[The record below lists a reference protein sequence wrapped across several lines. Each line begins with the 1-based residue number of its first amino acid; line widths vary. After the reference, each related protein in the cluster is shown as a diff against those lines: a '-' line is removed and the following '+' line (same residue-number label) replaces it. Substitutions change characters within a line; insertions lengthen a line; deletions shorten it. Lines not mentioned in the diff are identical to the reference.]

1 MTFPIFGSECASRIL
16 ATRSAA
22 EPSVPS
28 SSVPSS
34 KAAATDLARLFAL
47 DDLPAVR
54 RQLVC
59 HWRRDAD
66 GRLARSW
73 EPDIAPIPHR

>member
-1 MTFPIFGSECASRIL
+1 MTFPIFGSECASGIL

-22 EPSVPS
+22 EPSA
-28 SSVPSS
+28 PSS
-34 KAAATDLARLFAL
+34 KVAATDLARVFAL
-47 DDLPAVR
+47 DNLPALR

-66 GRLARSW
+66 GRLACHW

>member
-1 MTFPIFGSECASRIL
+1 MTFRIFGSECASGIL

-22 EPSVPS
+22 KPGSVS
-28 SSVPSS
+28 SN
-34 KAAATDLARLFAL
+34 AAATDLARLFAL
-47 DDLPAVR
+47 DDPPAVR

-66 GRLARSW
+66 GRLACSW

>member
-1 MTFPIFGSECASRIL
+1 MTFPIFGSECASGIL
-16 ATRSAA
+16 ATGSAA
-22 EPSVPS
+22 KPGSVS
-28 SSVPSS
+28 SN
-34 KAAATDLARLFAL
+34 AAATDLARLFAL

-66 GRLARSW
+66 GRLTCSW